1 MRFSLFMVAILV
13 GFPGVATAQVP
24 SGVSTVIPTLEDS
37 VLASA
42 FDAIRSIGS
51 PLPGA
56 LAPMCIRFTGWKPT
70 EVPDLRRLP
79 VAKGPLLGRGECPR
93 TYASWVRVI
102 DSAGR
107 DITPT
112 PPPGHVDPHEV
123 EVWRPVPVTP
133 DRMLVRMQVSRKL
146 ESRVIYCEVSVPNA
160 RSAQCGTILHLV
172 H

>member
-1 MRFSLFMVAILV
+1 MRFSLVILAILV

-24 SGVSTVIPTLEDS
+24 YGVRTVTPTLEDT
-37 VLASA
+37 VLALA

-51 PLPGA
+51 PLPGTSV
-56 LAPMCIRFTGWKPT
+56 PMCIRFTGWKPAG
-70 EVPDLRRLP
+70 VPDLRRLP

-102 DSAGR
+102 DSAGG

-112 PPPGHVDPHEV
+112 PPRGHVDPHEV

-133 DRMLVRMQVSRKL
+133 DRMLVRMQVSRNL
-146 ESRVIYCEVSVPNA
+146 ESRVIYCEVSVASA
-160 RSAQCGTILHLV
+160 RTAHCGTLLHLV